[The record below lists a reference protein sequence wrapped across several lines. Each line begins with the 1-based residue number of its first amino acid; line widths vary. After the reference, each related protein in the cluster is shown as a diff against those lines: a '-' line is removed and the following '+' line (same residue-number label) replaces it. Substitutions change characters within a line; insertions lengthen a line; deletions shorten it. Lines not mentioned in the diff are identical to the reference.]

1 MNTLLEVWR
10 LLDAEQRR
18 RVAFLCIVA
27 LAMALSTVG
36 GVTAVLPFLAAL
48 ADALSERRTGV
59 LWPLYDYFGFESDRA
74 FAAALG
80 FAFVG
85 LVSLANAINLAGS
98 LMMTRFAFDVGTR
111 FQVAVFDE
119 YLRRDCRFHARQDG
133 GTLASKVVH
142 EAGRVTTGILH
153 SALTLLS
160 GLATSLLIVASL
172 LVLDPRV
179 ALVALVVLGA
189 SYLLVYGVT
198 RGRLLRNGRIE
209 SRHAA
214 DRSRVV
220 TESLAGIREILLL
233 DVRRHF
239 VARFREACVAL
250 GRTLISTL
258 AISQAPRYLLEC
270 VAAATLVVSA
280 LLLADRAGGGSA
292 WVAQL
297 AFVGFAAYR
306 LLPALQAVY
315 SAAVRITAD
324 SAAFE
329 AIADEL
335 RRAKARQPDD
345 ESRTDPAWAARPRR
359 DIVLDAV
366 SFRYA
371 PDRPPAVR
379 EVSLRIPAGSCVGL
393 VGPNGSGKSTLLD
406 LLAGLLTPDSGRI
419 LVDGIEIDGAHRR
432 AWRSAIAYVPQ
443 EVFLLDASVAEN
455 VAFGVPPTGI
465 DRVAM
470 RDALRQAQLDEVIAS
485 LPRGLDERLGERGA
499 RLSGG
504 QRQRLGIARALYRDA
519 AVLILDEGTRGL
531 DAATEVDVAATLAA
545 LRRRKTVVLVSH
557 RDEHLQ
563 HCDLVVELE
572 QGRVVGWR
580 PRLVEPPAAVEGH
593 R

>member
-10 LLDAEQRR
+10 LLDSTQRR
-18 RVAFLCIVA
+18 RVGLLCFVA
-27 LAMALSTVG
+27 LAMAVSTVG

-48 ADALSERRTGV
+48 GDALSDRRTGV
-59 LWPLYDYFGFESDRA
+59 LWPLYDYSGFESDRT

-80 FAFVG
+80 LAFVG

-119 YLRRDCRFHARQDG
+119 YLRRDCRFHSRQDG

-160 GLATSLLIVASL
+160 GLTTSLLIVASL
-172 LVLDPRV
+172 VVLDPRV
-179 ALVALVVLGA
+179 ALVALAILGA
-189 SYLLVYGVT
+189 SYLMVYGVT

-220 TESLAGIREILLL
+220 TESFGGIREILLL
-233 DVRRHF
+233 DVRSRF
-239 VARFREACVAL
+239 VERFREACFAL
-250 GRTLISTL
+250 G
-258 AISQAPRYLLEC
+258 ISQAPKYLLEC
-270 VAAATLVVSA
+270 LAAATLVGSA

-335 RRAKARQPDD
+335 RLAKTRQPDD
-345 ESRTDPAWAARPRR
+345 ESRTDPAWAARPRH

-371 PDRPPAVR
+371 PDRVPAVR
-379 EVSLRIPAGSCVGL
+379 DVSLRIPAGSCVGL

-419 LVDGIEIDGAHRR
+419 LVDGIEIDDAHRR

-443 EVFLLDASVAEN
+443 EVFLLDASVAAN
-455 VAFGVPPTGI
+455 VAFGVPPTEI
-465 DRVAM
+465 DPVAM
-470 RDALRQAQLDEVIAS
+470 SNALRQARLDELVAS
-485 LPRGLDERLGERGA
+485 LPRGLDERLGDRGA

-504 QRQRLGIARALYRDA
+504 QRQRLGLARALYRNA

-531 DAATEVDVAATLAA
+531 DADTEVDVIATLAA

-563 HCDLVVELE
+563 HCDCVYELA
-572 QGRVVGWR
+572 QGRVVAR
-580 PRLVEPPAAVEGH
+580 RTSFVEPTATAAGH